1 MDGPNIRL
9 FQPSVRAMLLVL
21 AVIAVGACEKAPP
34 PSQTIRPVLHQ
45 VVEIRPHWQEAN
57 YAGEIQARYETSLGF
72 RINGKI
78 TERSVE
84 VGDTV
89 KQGALLAKLDPE
101 DHRLQLMK
109 AEAGLAA
116 SSAEKKK
123 AAADLDRYSKLLKK
137 KVVSKADY
145 QDYVNTFDVA
155 KARLKQA
162 QAQLE
167 VTRNQA
173 KYTALRASQGGVITT
188 VEAEVGQVVAA
199 GQTIMRLALVQEKEV
214 VIAVAENRL
223 DELRQTADIRITL
236 WADQETAYQGKVREI
251 SPGADPAT
259 RTYTAKITLLE
270 AGPAVQLGMTAT
282 VTVRR
287 RLEGEMASLP
297 ITAIFQQK
305 DRPAVWLVSPETKQ
319 VTLQP
324 VEVAEYQHDAA
335 LIRSGLKSGQHVVT
349 AGVHKLIPDQKVRL
363 LSESK

>member
-1 MDGPNIRL
+1 MDGSSIHL
-9 FQPSVRAMLLVL
+9 FQPPIRVISLVL
-21 AVIAVGACEKAPP
+21 ALVALSACEKAPP
-34 PSQTIRPVLHQ
+34 PPQAIRPVLHQ

-57 YAGEIQARYETSLGF
+57 YAGEVRARYETALGF

-84 VGDTV
+84 VGATV
-89 KQGALLAKLDPE
+89 KQGALLARLDPE

-123 AAADLDRYSKLLKK
+123 AAADLDRYSMLLKK

-199 GQTIMRLALVQEKEV
+199 GQTIMRLALAQEKEV

-223 DELRQTADIRITL
+223 DELRRTDDIRITL
-236 WADQETAYQGKVREI
+236 WADQDSVYQGRVREI
-251 SPGADPAT
+251 SPGADPVT
-259 RTYTAKITLLE
+259 RTYAVKITLFD

-287 RLEGEMASLP
+287 RLRGELASLP
-297 ITAIFQQK
+297 LTAIFQQK
-305 DRPAVWLVSPETKQ
+305 DRPAVWIVSPETNR
-319 VTLQP
+319 VTLHP
-324 VEVAEYQHDAA
+324 VEVAEYQHDVV

-349 AGVHKLIPDQKVRL
+349 VGVHKLIPDQKVRL